1 MSNLQAILDQ
11 ARASIGIQ
19 RWLYDEW
26 PLTIAAR
33 LGAPE
38 VREIIERLDAL
49 EQERDSLPDW
59 DGDGA
64 DDVWRMQRNYGRLLS
79 AVAGRHPAEV
89 SRGLESPCAG
99 TRRWT
104 ASAIQAAPGPA
115 FIGDLEDALAAE
127 RDAHTARVLAEALAA
142 CRKRPSFFGKLFGG

>member
-26 PLTIAAR
+26 PLTIADR

-49 EQERDSLPDW
+49 EEERDSLPDW

-79 AVAGRHPAEV
+79 AAAGRHPAEV
-89 SRGLESPCAG
+89 SAGLESPRTS

-104 ASAIQAAPGPA
+104 ATAIQEAPAPA
-115 FIGDLEDALAAE
+115 FVGRLEDALSAE
-127 RDAHTARVLAEALAA
+127 RDTHTAQVLAEALAA
-142 CRKRPSFFGKLFGG
+142 CRKRPSFFGRLFGG